1 MILRAFCPT
10 PGRSLRVDLLTIVL
24 IVLVILLLGG
34 GYTHGTYWGAG
45 GGRNLRT
52 ILFAIAAIVLI
63 WLVLSLLGV
72 VGSRGVA
79 PRL

>member
-1 MILRAFCPT
+1 M
-10 PGRSLRVDLLTIVL
+10 DLLTIVL
-24 IVLVILLLGG
+24 IVLAILFLGG

-45 GGRNLRT
+45 GGGNLRT
-52 ILFAIAAIVLI
+52 ILFVIAAIILI

>member
-1 MILRAFCPT
+1 M
-10 PGRSLRVDLLTIVL
+10 
-24 IVLVILLLGG
+24 ILLLGG

-45 GGRNLRT
+45 GGGLRT
-52 ILFAIAAIVLI
+52 ILFVIAAVILI

>member
-1 MILRAFCPT
+1 M
-10 PGRSLRVDLLTIVL
+10 DLLTIVL
-24 IVLVILLLGG
+24 ILLVSLILGG
-34 GYTHGTYWGAG
+34 GYTLGTYRGAG
-45 GGRNLRT
+45 GGGNLRT
-52 ILFAIAAIVLI
+52 ILFVIAAIILI

>member
-1 MILRAFCPT
+1 
-10 PGRSLRVDLLTIVL
+10 
-24 IVLVILLLGG
+24 VILLLGG

-45 GGRNLRT
+45 GGGNLRT
-52 ILFAIAAIVLI
+52 ILFVIAAVILI